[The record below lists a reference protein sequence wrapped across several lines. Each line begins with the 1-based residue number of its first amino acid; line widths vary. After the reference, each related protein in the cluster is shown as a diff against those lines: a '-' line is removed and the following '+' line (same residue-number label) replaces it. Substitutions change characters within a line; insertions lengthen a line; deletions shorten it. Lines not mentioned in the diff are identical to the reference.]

1 MLSSL
6 GLGHLESDTLC
17 SRSAWGNGKFPGP
30 GSPSKHLPLLL
41 HKPWALPSCH
51 LLCVLWEYLPA
62 SPWAPTAGC
71 CLEA

>member
-6 GLGHLESDTLC
+6 GLGNVESDTLC
-17 SRSAWGNGKFPGP
+17 SRSAWGNKFPGP
-30 GSPSKHLPLLL
+30 GSPSKPLPLPL

-51 LLCVLWEYLPA
+51 FLCVLREHLLA
-62 SPWAPTAGC
+62 SSWAPVAGC